1 MNSNNQQYEF
11 KKKIIIVGAFPPPNS
26 RVIGGVVSACK
37 ALLSSSFSSK
47 YHLILIDSTQISN
60 PPPNLFVRSGLAL
73 KRFLLYFVKLIHDR
87 PDLVLIFASKGASLL
102 EKGLMAWMAKLVGV
116 RTILFPRH
124 GDLISIAQKSN
135 LQLLWI
141 KSVMRGADYI
151 LCQGPSWK
159 HFAMNLI
166 GFTDLRT
173 PIVYNWTATDEI
185 LSIGESRELQP
196 VDIPTLLF
204 LGWLEESKGIFDLLT
219 VCQSIS
225 RDYKFRLL
233 LAGRGHAEESARDFV
248 KANKLND
255 FIQFVGWV
263 SGMEKTLTLQKADI
277 LVLPSWK
284 EGFPNS
290 IIEAMAAK
298 VAVIVTAVGNVP
310 DLLADKNQVLLVP
323 ARDTTSLEASIKT
336 LLMDDQ
342 LRFGI
347 AERGYQFAKENFS
360 VEKGASRLVSII
372 ENAV

>member
-1 MNSNNQQYEF
+1 M
-11 KKKIIIVGAFPPPNS
+11 KKRVLIVGAFPS
-26 RVIGGVVSACK
+26 STSKVIGGVVTGCK

-47 YHLILIDSTQISN
+47 YHLVLIDSTQISN

-73 KRFLLYFVKLIHDR
+73 KRFVLYFTKLILER
-87 PDLVLIFASKGASLL
+87 PDVVLIFASKGASLL

-124 GDLISIAQKSN
+124 GDLISIAQNSN

-141 KSVMRGADYI
+141 RSVMRGADYI

-159 HFAMNLI
+159 DFAMNAI
-166 GFTDLRT
+166 GFSDFHT
-173 PIVYNWTATDEI
+173 PIVYNWTATDEL
-185 LSIGESRELQP
+185 LSIGESRELQSAN
-196 VDIPTLLF
+196 IPTLLF
-204 LGWLEESKGIFDLLT
+204 LGWLEESKGIFDLLN
-219 VCQSIS
+219 VCQSLS

-233 LAGRGHAEESARDFV
+233 LAGRGRAEESAHAFV
-248 KANKLND
+248 EANKLND

-263 SGMEKTLTLQKADI
+263 SGLEKTLTLQKADI

-290 IIEAMAAK
+290 IIEAMATK

-310 DLLADKNQVLLVP
+310 DLLVDKNQVLLVP
-323 ARDTTSLEASIKT
+323 ARDTTALEASIK
-336 LLMDDQ
+336 LLLSDDQ

-347 AERGYQFAKENFS
+347 AERGYQFARENFS
-360 VEKGASRLVSII
+360 VEKGACKLVSVI
-372 ENAV
+372 ESAV